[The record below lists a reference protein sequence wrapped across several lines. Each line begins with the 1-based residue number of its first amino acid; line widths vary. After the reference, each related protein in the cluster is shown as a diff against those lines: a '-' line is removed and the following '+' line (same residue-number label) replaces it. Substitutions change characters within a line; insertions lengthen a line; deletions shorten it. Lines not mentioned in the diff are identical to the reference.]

1 MLTKTSL
8 QQIDWAAKLKTL
20 PWPTILAKAPFWS
33 SVLLVVLIAHVAAD
47 MTWLIFSPSSA
58 SVNIRSSS
66 TVSQRANTGASRMLS
81 VANLHLFGEV
91 DAAAPVVE
99 APIEAPKTSLRL
111 TLKGVFSS
119 EDPER
124 ALAII
129 SDASGKEKLYQAGD
143 NVPGGASVHTIYPDR
158 VILNRNGRFETLNLP
173 KESLPGGSVISSP
186 AQNRTAPQK
195 QRTVQAPEK
204 LQEIRRMLKT
214 EPQKLWQQV
223 RITPVMKGG
232 KISGYQLSHKDAQL
246 MRTLGIKK
254 TDVITEV
261 NGYPL
266 DDPAVLYNLMSQFDT
281 ATEIRLTIERN
292 GGSEV
297 LVVNM

>member
-1 MLTKTSL
+1 M
-8 QQIDWAAKLKTL
+8 
-20 PWPTILAKAPFWS
+20 
-33 SVLLVVLIAHVAAD
+33 VLIAHTAAQ
-47 MTWLIFSPSSA
+47 MTWLFFTPAGTTAGTARTTPALANNQGSSA
-58 SVNIRSSS
+58 S
-66 TVSQRANTGASRMLS
+66 RMSS
-81 VANLHLFGEV
+81 VASLHLFGKVNNEPV
-91 DAAAPVVE
+91 PVVE

-119 EDPER
+119 DDPDN

-129 SDASGKEKLYQAGD
+129 ADAGGKEKLYQTGD
-143 NVPGGASVHTIYPDR
+143 NVPGGASVHLIYPDR

-173 KESLPGGSVISSP
+173 KESVPSGAIVTS
-186 AQNRTAPQK
+186 AARARTTPLR
-195 QRTVQAPEK
+195 QRTVQAPKK
-204 LQEIRRMLKT
+204 LQEMRQMLKK

-223 RITPVMKGG
+223 RITPVLKGG
-232 KISGYQLSHKDAQL
+232 KVSGYRLSHNDAQL
-246 MRTLGIKK
+246 MRAIGIKK

-266 DDPAVLYNLMSQFDT
+266 DDPAVLYDLMSQFDT